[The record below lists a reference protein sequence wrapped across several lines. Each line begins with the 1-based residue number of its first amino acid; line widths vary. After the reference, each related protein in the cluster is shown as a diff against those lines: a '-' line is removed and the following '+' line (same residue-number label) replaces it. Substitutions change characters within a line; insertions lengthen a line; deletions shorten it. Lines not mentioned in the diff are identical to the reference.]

1 MFQDKTTRE
10 FWCEYCP
17 RSFSK
22 LSSYQNH
29 LRSHREQMYLDETG
43 LSREENT
50 TRDISQELNS
60 SQEYSLFLERLN
72 NEQVTLEDNHWQ
84 DEVSST
90 LVNS

>member
-1 MFQDKTTRE
+1 
-10 FWCEYCP
+10 
-17 RSFSK
+17 
-22 LSSYQNH
+22 
-29 LRSHREQMYLDETG
+29 MYLDETG

-50 TRDISQELNS
+50 TRDTSQEL
-60 SQEYSLFLERLN
+60 QEYSLFLEYLN

>member
-1 MFQDKTTRE
+1 
-10 FWCEYCP
+10 
-17 RSFSK
+17 
-22 LSSYQNH
+22 
-29 LRSHREQMYLDETG
+29 MYLNKTE
-43 LSREENT
+43 LSRKENT

-60 SQEYSLFLERLN
+60 SQEYSLFLEHLN

>member
-10 FWCEYCP
+10 FQCEYCP

-22 LSSYQNH
+22 LSSYRNH

-50 TRDISQELNS
+50 TRDTSQEL
-60 SQEYSLFLERLN
+60 QEYSLFLEYLN